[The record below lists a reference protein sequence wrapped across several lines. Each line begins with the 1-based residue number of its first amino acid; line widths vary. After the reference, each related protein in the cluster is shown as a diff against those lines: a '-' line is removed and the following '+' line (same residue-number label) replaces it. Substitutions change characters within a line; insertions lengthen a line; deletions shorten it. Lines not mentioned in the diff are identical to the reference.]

1 MRTALTI
8 SLVLLSCWRALA
20 AVAVEPPRQAGELS
34 CLRLLTLKDI
44 YDSGFRPYR
53 VGWGLC
59 CVGKADIRLKL
70 PGVNQFVP
78 FGVDSV
84 SFSIDKND
92 AVTRIDIMTPGMP
105 VEQAGA
111 MINELVR
118 SLNSVP
124 QGLDEALA
132 RAAIDN
138 PKWAHAT
145 WTQDWSNEW
154 ASGRIGFE
162 PLTYYVNDASKG
174 YLEMKAIVHV
184 GIKWNKTEIGPTYRE
199 TPVTPPKGYEHISM
213 EIPSSD
219 VVKKAQSSDDPSLAH
234 LRHRDEKTSGYF
246 REQTKI
252 DSGFGTEK
260 SIRNKHLTDTE
271 RGTKINHTMELHRGI
286 DCRRAWSCMVMAQ
299 ASFASV
305 SGLVTKNRAS

>member
-1 MRTALTI
+1 M
-8 SLVLLSCWRALA
+8 
-20 AVAVEPPRQAGELS
+20 
-34 CLRLLTLKDI
+34 
-44 YDSGFRPYR
+44 
-53 VGWGLC
+53 
-59 CVGKADIRLKL
+59 VGKADIRLKL
-70 PGVNQFVP
+70 PDANQFVS

-84 SFSIDKND
+84 EFSSNKYD

-111 MINELVR
+111 MIKELVR

-124 QGLDEALA
+124 RGLDEALA
-132 RAAIDN
+132 RATIDN
-138 PKWAHAT
+138 PKWVDAT

-162 PLTYYVNDASKG
+162 PLTYFVNDASKG

-219 VVKKAQSSDDPSLAH
+219 VVKRAQSSDDPSLAH
-234 LRHRDEKTSGYF
+234 LRHRDEKK
-246 REQTKI
+246 RQAI
-252 DSGFGTEK
+252 
-260 SIRNKHLTDTE
+260 L
-271 RGTKINHTMELHRGI
+271 GI
-286 DCRRAWSCMVMAQ
+286 TPESNTPWGVIVV
-299 ASFASV
+299 SV
-305 SGLVTKNRAS
+305 VAALGLVWLWRRRRSQV

>member
-1 MRTALTI
+1 MKIILTFSI
-8 SLVLLSCWRALA
+8 VLLSCLHALA
-20 AVAVEPPRQAGELS
+20 AVAFEAPRQAGELS

-132 RAAIDN
+132 RATIDN

-234 LRHRDEKTSGYF
+234 LRHRDEK
-246 REQTKI
+246 
-252 DSGFGTEK
+252 
-260 SIRNKHLTDTE
+260 IRQAILESRPRST
-271 RGTKINHTMELHRGI
+271 
-286 DCRRAWSCMVMAQ
+286 Q
-299 ASFASV
+299 ASALKKVSETSTSPTQSEEQASTTPWSVIVV
-305 SGLVTKNRAS
+305 SIVAALGLVWLWLRRRSRV